1 MNTRLDALILAL
13 VLSLAIGV
21 CATAS
26 PQRPAPP
33 TFVLSGGE
41 HVDVVSGY
49 LRDGP
54 GVVVRGFV
62 RRDPLWRGPVGGH
75 LHIMAYAANG
85 ELVARQAATWSGRLG
100 GRRPASAIY
109 QADLQV
115 ARADVARV
123 TVTFAPGRHNASES
137 FQ

>member
-1 MNTRLDALILAL
+1 MNTRLAAPVFTLAL
-13 VLSLAIGV
+13 FLALGG

-26 PQRPAPP
+26 PQLAASPA
-33 TFVLSGGE
+33 FALRGGE

-54 GVVVRGFV
+54 GAVVRGFV

-75 LHIMAYAANG
+75 LHIAAYAASG
-85 ELVARQAATWSGRLG
+85 ELIARHAATWSGQLA

-123 TVTFAPGRHNASES
+123 TVTFAPGRHKASET